1 MHACQQPLG
10 DVPAR
15 APLRKAINHSLPQD
29 VPMVASSASP
39 LVGASDV
46 IESLIGK
53 AKQRL
58 EAHGRSELHK
68 SILVLP
74 CLCGALPHD
83 LVAKALTTVRVQDVT
98 PWGAEEVGET
108 RLAVRRR
115 ALGRRQP
122 RKPETKLPHA
132 LLRQD
137 KTFYNLAGGGCLVEH
152 RKTCHLY

>member
-1 MHACQQPLG
+1 MVACG
-10 DVPAR
+10 DADGANPRGEQGDDAR
-15 APLRKAINHSLPQD
+15 VSAAAGRRTGQAPLRKAINHSLPQD

-58 EAHGRSELHK
+58 EAHGRSELRK

-122 RKPETKLPHA
+122 RKPETKTA
-132 LLRQD
+132 ARFA
-137 KTFYNLAGGGCLVEH
+137 KAG
-152 RKTCHLY
+152 